1 MARHFRVV
9 ALLALTGC
17 VTSSESSYRP
27 TDGEISDI
35 YAAAIR
41 FRLATAPLAAHGEL
55 DIFLNL
61 RVVPGLSSR
70 LSEYRVRIHSGGA
83 DPQGQVRWYWLHLGR
98 VTSDKA
104 FVSIRGT
111 GAALRGL
118 ELRKRGGVW
127 VVVDDQEMIL
137 TYHTETP
144 SHAMERTA
152 TRREFTSGA
161 TRTPPLATTLALS
174 GRRSSYSR

>member
-1 MARHFRVV
+1 MARDFCIV
-9 ALLALTGC
+9 ALFALTSC

-27 TDGEISDI
+27 TDAEIADI

-41 FRLATAPLAAHGEL
+41 FRLATAPLPAHREL

-70 LSEYRVRIHSGGA
+70 LSEYRVRVHSGGA
-83 DPQGQVRWYWLHLGR
+83 DPHGQVRWYWLHLGR

-104 FVSIRGT
+104 FVSIRGI
-111 GAALRGL
+111 GAPLKGL

-127 VVVDDQEMIL
+127 IVVDDQEMIL

-144 SHAMERTA
+144 NHAMERTA
-152 TRREFTSGA
+152 GSFGS
-161 TRTPPLATTLALS
+161 
-174 GRRSSYSR
+174 

>member
-1 MARHFRVV
+1 MARYFSIV

-17 VTSSESSYRP
+17 VTSWESSYHP
-27 TDGEISDI
+27 TDAEIADI

-41 FRLATAPLAAHGEL
+41 VRLATAPLPAHREM

-61 RVVPGLSSR
+61 RIVPGLSSR
-70 LSEYRVRIHSGGA
+70 LSEYRVRVHSGGA
-83 DPQGQVRWYWLHLGR
+83 DPHGQVRWYWLHLGR

-111 GAALRGL
+111 GAPLKGL

-127 VVVDDQEMIL
+127 IVVDDQEMIL
-137 TYHTETP
+137 TYHTKTP
-144 SHAMERTA
+144 NQSLQATAGRSHASIKIMKTHSLQSA
-152 TRREFTSGA
+152 LAPASGA
-161 TRTPPLATTLALS
+161 
-174 GRRSSYSR
+174 